1 MNAVVAGL
9 LFALVA
15 ATLLVLAVAARRGNG
30 AAMVNAAASLVVA
43 VVAIVVASGFQFD
56 GGQFVAP
63 ELAVWAAVAGFLHS
77 VGMLGP
83 YDSVWW
89 WDHLTHTVSG
99 TLLTALL
106 YAAIVVTV
114 DGAWSDATIAAAT
127 VALSLLAGVFWE
139 LIELAARAV
148 GERFGIE
155 PVLVH
160 YGWRDTAY
168 DLLFDL
174 LGAVAVVAL
183 DVRAFV
189 PIAAEAPGLTRQVLV
204 WTTGAVV
211 VGTVL
216 LGAPL
221 VRRVGEPS

>member
-1 MNAVVAGL
+1 MNAVVAGM

-15 ATLLVLAVAARRGNG
+15 ATLLVLAVAALRRNG
-30 AAMVNAAASLVVA
+30 AAVVNAVASLVVA
-43 VVAIVVASGFQFD
+43 VVAIAVAAGFDFD

-63 ELAVWAAVAGFLHS
+63 ELAVWAAAAGLLHS

-83 YDSVWW
+83 YDSIWW

-99 TLLTALL
+99 TLLTALV
-106 YAAIVVTV
+106 YAAILVTV
-114 DGAWSDATIAAAT
+114 GGTWSYSVVAAAT
-127 VALSLLAGVFWE
+127 VGFTFLAGVFWE

-174 LGAVAVVAL
+174 VGAVVVVAL

-189 PIAAEAPGLTRQVLV
+189 PLAAEAPGLTRQVLV
-204 WTTGAVV
+204 WTAGVV
-211 VGTVL
+211 LVGSAL
-216 LGAPL
+216 LGPPL
-221 VRRVGEPS
+221 IRRVGEPS